1 MEPVLPQ
8 FSFAFQPII
17 NVETSSII
25 SFEAL
30 VRGIDNSPAWKV
42 FDQVHEGNKYYFDEV
57 LRLKAI
63 PLAARLGIGCNLNLN
78 FLPRSLEVSK
88 SAISSTLE
96 MAEHSGIPIHQIT
109 IEITESEIINNVG
122 WFIEA
127 INIHRSSGLN
137 VAIDDFGAGYSG
149 LNLLAEFQPDSIK
162 IDMSLV
168 RDIHKHGPRQAI
180 VRGIICTC
188 QDLGIDIIAEGVEN
202 NEEYQWCHEEGI
214 NLFQGYFFAKPCFE
228 QLPLAFFPDSSNL
241 ISYMRPLFPER
252 LSV

>member
-17 NVETSSII
+17 NVETGSIVA
-25 SFEAL
+25 FEAL

-42 FDQVHEGNKYYFDEV
+42 FQQVHEGNKYYFDEV
-57 LRLKAI
+57 LRLKAV
-63 PLAARLGIGCNLNLN
+63 PLAARLGISCNLNLN
-78 FLPRSLEVSK
+78 LLPCSLEISK

-96 MAEHSGIPIHQIT
+96 MADLSGISIHQIT

-127 INIHRSSGLN
+127 INIHRSVGVS

-168 RDIHKHGPRQAI
+168 RDIHTHGPRQAI
-180 VRGIICTC
+180 VRGIIRTC

-202 NEEYQWCHEEGI
+202 NEEYQWCNEEGI
-214 NLFQGYFFAKPCFE
+214 DLFQGYFFGKPGFE
-228 QLPLAFFPDSSNL
+228 QLPLAFFPN
-241 ISYMRPLFPER
+241 
-252 LSV
+252 

>member
-1 MEPVLPQ
+1 MEPLLPD

-17 NVETSSII
+17 NVETASIV

-30 VRGIDNSPAWKV
+30 VRGIDNSSASQIFK
-42 FDQVHEGNKYYFDEV
+42 QVHEGNKYYFDEV

-78 FLPRSLEVSK
+78 LLPGSLEVSK

-96 MAEHSGIPIHQIT
+96 MAENSGIPIDKIT
-109 IEITESEIINNVG
+109 IEITESEIIHNVG

-127 INIHRSSGLN
+127 INIYRSSG
-137 VAIDDFGAGYSG
+137 VRFAIDDFGAGYSG
-149 LNLLAEFQPDSIK
+149 LNLLADFQPDSIK

-168 RDIHKHGPRQAI
+168 RNIHNHGPRQAI
-180 VRGIICTC
+180 VRGIIRTC

-202 NEEYQWCHEEGI
+202 NEEYEWCHEEEI
-214 NLFQGYFFAKPCFE
+214 NLFQGYFLGKPAFE
-228 QLPLAFFPDSSNL
+228 ELPVAFFPNNHD
-241 ISYMRPLFPER
+241 
-252 LSV
+252 